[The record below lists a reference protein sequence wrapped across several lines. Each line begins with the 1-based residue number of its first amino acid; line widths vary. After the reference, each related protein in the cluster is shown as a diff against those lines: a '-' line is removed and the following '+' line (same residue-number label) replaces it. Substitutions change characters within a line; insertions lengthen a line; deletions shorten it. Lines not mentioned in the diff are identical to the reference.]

1 MKSNGKHIETS
12 TCATVGPGES
22 SHTVT
27 EPHPSACVACTKVEA
42 RPDVTNE
49 RLTVRARVAVR
60 TETRVRVVRI
70 HTRAAVFTRHTSA
83 LVNGANVWNIRN

>member
-1 MKSNGKHIETS
+1 MKPKLQDKN
-12 TCATVGPGES
+12 TCATVRSGES
-22 SHTVT
+22 SDTVT
-27 EPHPSACVACTKVEA
+27 EPHRSACVARTKVEA
-42 RPDVTNE
+42 RPDVTNG
-49 RLTVRARVAVR
+49 RLAVCARVRVR